1 MVSGVGVKGWG
12 LGVKVWVL
20 SLGLIAYPTGQ
31 SPNVS
36 LHVGEYS
43 KLRRCDADFRRQGP
57 RVLKP
62 SPVCCIPYDRLCMQN
77 KPCPR
82 SPCANVAVKHIPRP
96 YNTVCRNPLKV

>member
-36 LHVGEYS
+36 LHVGE
-43 KLRRCDADFRRQGP
+43 F
-57 RVLKP
+57 
-62 SPVCCIPYDRLCMQN
+62 IQN
-77 KPCPR
+77 
-82 SPCANVAVKHIPRP
+82 
-96 YNTVCRNPLKV
+96 